1 VFAVQP
7 SLLIGGDTF
16 GGFNTYWGQ
25 PTGGPSPQP
34 YTQPFVPMPPITPQV
49 TNTPST
55 STQTP
60 SGTVIS
66 PIVPR
71 ALPSNTARDI
81 QQPPAPK
88 STEDNTALLLVV
100 LVLGVVAWRFLK

>member
-7 SLLIGGDTF
+7 SLLIGGDVGGYSTF
-16 GGFNTYWGQ
+16 WGQ
-25 PTGGPSPQP
+25 PGPGPSPQP
-34 YTQPFVPMPPITPQV
+34 YTQPFVLMPPITPQV

-71 ALPSNTARDI
+71 ALPPNTARDI